1 MSPKTYLYMVFVF
14 SQQRLSITIIRRT
27 VLIFR
32 SKGSWTNLGVKRSK
46 VMTINFECVLY
57 FIDKLIMTIWWPW
70 FFNLKITRFIPL
82 LFQCPTTIC
91 MANLKCKSLK
101 NISSWHSPCCD
112 LGRFEMKYNKQYLY
126 NIYSISIMI
135 TNMNKANIFFIMLH
149 SNIFNSPSTFL
160 I

>member
-14 SQQRLSITIIRRT
+14 SQQRLSITRQT
-27 VLIFR
+27 LLIFR

-101 NISSWHSPCCD
+101 NISSWHD
-112 LGRFEMKYNKQYLY
+112 DIVHAVILGGLKWNTISNIYTTFIQYLLWSQ
-126 NIYSISIMI
+126 IWIKQ
-135 TNMNKANIFFIMLH
+135 TFFH
-149 SNIFNSPSTFL
+149 HVT
-160 I
+160 